1 MKTKIY
7 KIYTHDFEIFLRC
20 AELEYGGLKTSI
32 FNGGVLS
39 REHILFESTNVML
52 FMCKITVIWVYK
64 FENVK
69 LF

>member
-39 REHILFESTNVML
+39 REHIHIKSCSHPVEYNIF
-52 FMCKITVIWVYK
+52 KIEFISYVS
-64 FENVK
+64 F
-69 LF
+69 L